1 MSKSERKR
9 EKIVSLNEENGA
21 SSTVFDAGLELIKA
35 DFHLHTQ
42 KDKEFSYT
50 GEQNDFVKSYI
61 DALKQ
66 ANIGVGVLTNHNKFD
81 KDEYKAI
88 KKRAN
93 REGIF
98 ILPGVELTVKE
109 GANGVHTL
117 IVFNPD
123 EWLENGNNYIQT
135 FLTTAFATVSNP
147 ENRNT
152 KCTYD
157 LKNVLEKLEE
167 YGRDYF
173 VIFAHVD
180 QNSGLF
186 KECSGGLL
194 ESLSGIAP
202 FKKRVLGLQKAHS
215 RDSLAQFERLFGYIP
230 ALVEGSDPK
239 SISEIGKGTHE
250 VYLKIGEFS
259 YSAIKFALQD
269 HKNRVFNAPIE
280 IKHGYIESISF
291 QGGKFDGQTIRFS
304 PELNTLIGVRGS
316 GKSSVLEAIRYIIGL
331 PVQTDKE
338 YKDSLIKN
346 IFGSGG
352 KAILSVV
359 DKHGKRYSIS
369 RIQGERVNIL
379 DEVGNDLNITA
390 LSLFDGVQYF
400 GQKDLSS
407 SSDHENCLLEK
418 FVSGKVGQKADVDS
432 CVAELIT
439 AVTQLLDVGKIPAQ
453 IEETTTKK
461 AEVEHRMSIFKE
473 KGVDAKLKKQTGYTK
488 DREKLIAIQAKI
500 SSVLRSLHNSYKSA
514 PMLAEEL
521 QGFESEYN
529 KDIFV
534 AATNVLTSID
544 HQLQQIGNTIQQIQ
558 SQSIE
563 FETVMKNLTNRI
575 DSLADEFAEIKREIN
590 DESLDVDAFVTM
602 TADLERYKNQLK
614 ALEEKATSRAKIE
627 MAFKK
632 VARERNEILLTLFKA
647 YKTEVERINGSQ
659 NELKIQIEFKGDRET
674 FKNQLKSDFRG
685 TSISDAKYQVISE
698 KFNDYVAIVEDWI
711 LNGGKE
717 MQTIISSSEYAKLS
731 VKLQEQYSDL
741 IKRQVMNKVEIYYH
755 EKLLRHHSIGQRA
768 SALILF
774 ILAQSDNDIIL
785 IDQPEDDLDNKIIYD
800 EVISSIVKKK
810 QGIQFI
816 FATHNANIPV
826 LGDAERVLVVEYQDT
841 KIDVSQGNIDLKETH
856 KQIVDIM
863 EGGKEAFDK
872 RQLIYT
878 SWK

>member
-1 MSKSERKR
+1 MN
-9 EKIVSLNEENGA
+9 LNEENGA
-21 SSTVFDAGLELIKA
+21 RSTVFDAGLELIKA

-66 ANIGVGVLTNHNKFD
+66 DNIGVGVLTNHNKFD

-123 EWLENGNNYIQT
+123 EWLENGNNHIQT
-135 FLTTAFATVSNP
+135 FLTAAFATVSNP

-186 KECSGGLL
+186 EECSGGLL

-202 FKKRVLGLQKAHS
+202 FKKRVLGLQKARS
-215 RDSLAQFERLFGYIP
+215 RDNLAQFEHWFGYIP

-269 HKNRVFNAPIE
+269 HKNRVFKTPIE

-418 FVSGKVGQKADVDS
+418 LVSGKVGQKADVDS

-453 IEETTTKK
+453 IEEITTKK
-461 AEVEHRMSIFKE
+461 AEVEHKMSIFKE

-488 DREKLIAIQAKI
+488 DREKLIAIQTKI
-500 SSVLRSLHNSYKSA
+500 PSVLRSLHNAYKSA

-529 KDIFV
+529 KDIF
-534 AATNVLTSID
+534 AEATNVLTSID
-544 HQLQQIGNTIQQIQ
+544 HQLQQIGNTIQKIQ
-558 SQSIE
+558 SQSVE
-563 FETVMKNLTNRI
+563 FETVMKSLTNRI
-575 DSLADEFAEIKREIN
+575 DNLADEFAEIKREIN

-614 ALEEKATSRAKIE
+614 ELEEKATSRAKIE

-632 VARERNEILLTLFKA
+632 AARERNEILLTLFKA
-647 YKTEVERINGSQ
+647 YETEVERINGSQ

-685 TSISDAKYQVISE
+685 TSISEAKYQVISE
-698 KFNDYVAIVEDWI
+698 KFNDYVALVEDWI

-717 MQTIISSSEYAKLS
+717 IQTIISSSEYAKLS

-741 IKRQVMNKVEIYYH
+741 IKRQVMNKVDIYYH

-800 EVISSIVKKK
+800 EVISSIIKKK

-841 KIDVSQGNIDLKETH
+841 KIDVSQGNIDLNETH